1 MSKGDMDSDIPK
13 TASAEKM
20 CAACGRIRNQRQT
33 LPENSLFLSDEKTET
48 NRTDR
53 KTGAGKNG
61 ILPYEILHII

>member
-13 TASAEKM
+13 TASRKRCVPRVE
-20 CAACGRIRNQRQT
+20 GSETNRQT

-53 KTGAGKNG
+53 KTGTGKNG